1 MGIHKATII
10 LGIAIGWNA
19 IVFGARIPQL
29 PSTKFGTTGQSVLDF
44 DKNEDGVVDGMEL
57 YSVLTYLD
65 GRLGYTPREARVI
78 LSMADINGD
87 NQLDISEL
95 LQLTLLVETESLQHK

>member
-1 MGIHKATII
+1 MGMNKATII
-10 LGIAIGWNA
+10 LSIALCWNV
-19 IVFGARIPQL
+19 IVFGATVPHL
-29 PSTKFGTTGQSVLDF
+29 PGTMLGATGQSVFDF

-78 LSMADINGD
+78 LSIADINGD